1 MSRWFAGSGEEVK
14 FDEILKKIKRHTSN
28 KGTVYVGTDSFLTKD
43 RCTFSTAI
51 VLHGANG
58 QSGGYYFFTK
68 NHSKKPCYDVLMAR
82 VTQEV
87 NLSVQVGLK
96 LRQLCP
102 RAAVEL
108 HIDASASDKQAATSR
123 FSDMLI
129 GFAKGAG
136 FETKIKPYAFA
147 AASIAD
153 KHSK

>member
-1 MSRWFAGSGEEVK
+1 MNRWFTGSGEEVK
-14 FDEILKKIKRHTSN
+14 FDEILKKIKQHTSD

-43 RCTFSTAI
+43 KCTFSTAI
-51 VLHGANG
+51 VLHGAIG
-58 QSGGYYFFTK
+58 QSGGYYFFSK
-68 NHSKKPCYDVLMAR
+68 NHSKKPCYDVLVAR

-87 NLSVQVGLK
+87 TLSVQMGLK
-96 LRQLCP
+96 LKQLCP
-102 RAAVEL
+102 HTPVEL
-108 HIDASASDKQAATSR
+108 HIDASASDKKTATSK

-129 GFAKGAG
+129 GFARGAG